1 MRINTYNLVCNLDVL
16 GGEQNKN
23 QVHKNSKVYSDV
35 CSASCTGNG
44 TNAEKIPTMLDKIP
58 KLHKMGS
65 LSFGTVG
72 DRTLQKCGCIK
83 LDKFEVQL

>member
-1 MRINTYNLVCNLDVL
+1 ML

-23 QVHKNSKVYSDV
+23 QVHQSSKVHSDG

-58 KLHKMGS
+58 KMHKMGS
-65 LSFGTVG
+65 LSFDTVG